1 MADNPFKFNTE
12 EEEQIDL
19 LRKSVKEKA
28 DYDLRRV
35 ISITER
41 VNKKVDTGKKN
52 EYGDT
57 VEDWDNIST
66 KELVNIF
73 SEANAWNFF
82 STPVRMNAFIESSLA
97 EIIYKYNYATALTD
111 PNVSGTV
118 AVKQSLAELNTQDS
132 NFSCQFRKL
141 YTSYVTDVLKSFD
154 QYTKRMEKIIDWRM
168 QEERMNANKSPFTS

>member
-1 MADNPFKFNTE
+1 MTDNPFKFDVG

-41 VNKKVDTGKKN
+41 VKKKVNTGKKN

-57 VEDWDNIST
+57 IEDWDNIST
-66 KELVNIF
+66 KELINIF

-82 STPVRMNAFIESSLA
+82 STPVKSNAFIESSLA
-97 EIIYKYNYATALTD
+97 EIIHKYNYATALTD

-118 AVKQSLAELNTQDS
+118 VVKQSLAELSTQDS
-132 NFSCQFRKL
+132 NFSCQFRKF
-141 YTSYVTDVLKSFD
+141 YTNYVTDVLNSFD
-154 QYTKRMEKIIDWRM
+154 QYIRRMGKIIEWRM
-168 QEERMNANKSPFTS
+168 QEERMNANKNPFTS

>member
-28 DYDLRRV
+28 DYDLRRI

-82 STPVRMNAFIESSLA
+82 STPVRMNAFIESSLS
-97 EIIYKYNYATALTD
+97 EIML
-111 PNVSGTV
+111 
-118 AVKQSLAELNTQDS
+118 LL
-132 NFSCQFRKL
+132 
-141 YTSYVTDVLKSFD
+141 
-154 QYTKRMEKIIDWRM
+154 
-168 QEERMNANKSPFTS
+168 